1 MKIDI
6 DSIGYRW
13 KGVYSPNIAYKERDV
28 VFKDGG
34 AHVIR
39 NGTPQAFALG
49 QQDAI
54 LKGHL
59 LTGGVSV
66 GGVGAMVLHANSND
80 SIEFRFM
87 GDRNGTTV
95 ARLMDTVQ
103 NHRVPYASNR
113 FGMFVMTDGSVRCI
127 GRSNN
132 GQMGDGGNS
141 DTSRYN
147 AGEAAFPKGV
157 LISRVIVAWTNTYY
171 IDTNGG
177 LWFSGNNDGSWM
189 SGRGLSGVIRT
200 PVLLNGNS
208 GIPANAKIVEVMS
221 SYGYYGYGETL
232 ALDSQGR
239 VYAWGYNQSGCLG
252 VNNGAGT
259 ATATLIPFTATVP
272 IKSIMVNGNY
282 YGASCLIDYA
292 GNAWVCGDNSLAW
305 HTAAGSVSV
314 HQRLDLGGRAVKKM
328 FWDENDQHWVAGSQ
342 YDWTSG
348 ILFENGEVY
357 LRGTGAGQ
365 TGMDGN
371 GWTMGGNNSAFT
383 MPFHTGVKD
392 IWVQGGGY
400 QTAIALMNDGT
411 IQAKGYGGYGIN
423 GNIAGA
429 AANTT
434 TWATIGGSF
443 LTNITKLEMMGG
455 QYGSTAAALRS
466 DGQLVVWG
474 GNMQGVKGDGS
485 AWSADNTFPNS
496 FFIHDRPIVD
506 FCFGGMRYEATGVN
520 CIYAL
525 DDQGRVVCSGAG
537 DYSMNGD
544 DDAENTAT
552 PQFIRF

>member
-34 AHVIR
+34 AYVIR

-66 GGVGAMVLHANSND
+66 GGVGSMTLHANATD
-80 SIEFRFM
+80 SIEFRFTD
-87 GDRNGTTV
+87 DRNGTTV
-95 ARLMDTVQ
+95 ARLMETVQ

-113 FGMFVMTDGSVRCI
+113 FGMFVMTDGSVRCV

-147 AGEAAFPKGV
+147 AGRSAFPKGV
-157 LISRVIVAWTNTYY
+157 KIARVIVAWTNTYY
-171 IDTNGG
+171 IDTDGG

-200 PVLLNGNS
+200 PVLLNGFS
-208 GIPANAKIVEVMS
+208 GIPANAKIVDVVS
-221 SYGYYGYGETL
+221 SQGYYGYGETL

-252 VNNGAGT
+252 LGNTSGV
-259 ATATLIPFTATVP
+259 ATATLVPFTATVP
-272 IKSIMVNGNY
+272 IKSIAVNGNY
-282 YGASCLIDYA
+282 FGGSCLIDYA
-292 GNAWVCGDNSLAW
+292 GNAWVAGDNSLSFSP
-305 HTAAGSVSV
+305 AAASLSV
-314 HQRLDLGGRAVKKM
+314 HQRLDFGGRAVKKM

-342 YDWTSG
+342 YEWSVG

-357 LRGTGAGQ
+357 LRGSTAAQ
-365 TGMDGN
+365 QGMDGG
-371 GWTMGGNNSAFT
+371 GWTMGGNNTAFT

-392 IWVQGGGY
+392 IWVSGGAY
-400 QTAIALMNDGT
+400 QHALALMNDGT
-411 IQAKGYGGYGIN
+411 IQAKGYNGYGIVATAPT
-423 GNIAGA
+423 G
-429 AANTT
+429 
-434 TWATIGGSF
+434 TWTTIGGSF
-443 LTNITKLEMMGG
+443 LTNVTKLVMIGG

-474 GNMQGVKGDGS
+474 GNIQGCKGDGS
-485 AWSADNTFPNS
+485 AWTTDNTYPDA
-496 FFIHDRPIVD
+496 FFRHDRPIVD
-506 FCFGGMRYEATGVN
+506 FCFGGNRYEATGITCV
-520 CIYAL
+520 YAL
-525 DDQGRVVCSGAG
+525 DDLGRVVCSGAG
-537 DYSMNGD
+537 DYGANGD
-544 DDAENTAT
+544 DDTENTST

>member
-66 GGVGAMVLHANSND
+66 GGVGSMMLHSNSND
-80 SIEFRFM
+80 SIEFRFTD
-87 GDRNGTTV
+87 DRNGTTV
-95 ARLMDTVQ
+95 ARLMETVQ
-103 NHRVPYASNR
+103 NHRTPYASNR
-113 FGMFVMTDGSVRCI
+113 YGMFVMTDGSVRCI

-132 GQMGDGGNS
+132 GQLGDGGNS
-141 DTSRYN
+141 DTSRMI
-147 AGEAAFPKGV
+147 AGRAAFPKGV
-157 LISRVIVAWTNTYY
+157 KIARVEVAWTNTYY
-171 IDTNGG
+171 IDTDGG
-177 LWFSGNNDGSWM
+177 LWMSGANDGNYM

-200 PVLLNGNS
+200 PLLLNGNS
-208 GIPANAKIVEVMS
+208 GIPANAKIVDLMTT
-221 SYGYYGYGETL
+221 YGYYGYSNTM
-232 ALDSQGR
+232 ALDNQGR

-252 VNNGAGT
+252 LNT
-259 ATATLIPFTATVP
+259 TSSISTATLVPFTASVP
-272 IKSIMVNGNY
+272 IKSIAVNGNY
-282 YGASCLIDYA
+282 YGGSCLIDYA
-292 GNAWVCGDNSLAW
+292 GNAWVAGNESLCFAPANAN
-305 HTAAGSVSV
+305 HSV

-342 YDWTSG
+342 YDWSVG

-357 LRGTGAGQ
+357 LRGTAPVQ
-365 TGMDGN
+365 VGMDGN
-371 GWTMGGNNSAFT
+371 GWTMSGNNSAFT

-392 IWVQGGGY
+392 IWVAGGGY
-400 QTAIALMNDGT
+400 QHAIALMNDGT
-411 IQAKGYGGYGIN
+411 IQAKGYSGYGIN
-423 GNIAGA
+423 ANAS
-429 AANTT
+429 NTT
-434 TWATIGGSF
+434 TWTTIGGSF
-443 LTNITKLEMMGG
+443 LTNVTKLVMMGG
-455 QYGSTAAALRS
+455 QYGSTAAALRA

-474 GNMQGVKGDGS
+474 GNLQGCKGDGS
-485 AWSADNTFPNS
+485 AWADAGYFPDA
-496 FFIHDRPIVD
+496 FFRHDRPIVD

-520 CIYAL
+520 CVYAL
-525 DDQGRVVCSGAG
+525 DDLGRVVCSGAG
-537 DYSMNGD
+537 DYGMNGD
-544 DDAENTAT
+544 DDTENTAT

>member
-39 NGTPQAFALG
+39 DGTPQAFALG

-66 GGVGAMVLHANSND
+66 GGVASMVLHSNAND

-87 GDRNGTTV
+87 DDRNGTTV
-95 ARLMDTVQ
+95 ARLMETVQ

-157 LISRVIVAWTNTYY
+157 QISRVIVAWTNTYY
-171 IDTNGG
+171 LDTNGG
-177 LWFSGNNDGSWM
+177 LWFSGNNDGGWM

-208 GIPANAKIVEVMS
+208 GIPANAKIVDVMS
-221 SYGYYGYGETL
+221 TYGYYGYGETL
-232 ALDSQGR
+232 ALDNQGR

-252 VNNGAGT
+252 VNNGSST
-259 ATATLIPFTATVP
+259 ATATLVPFTATVP

-282 YGASCLIDYA
+282 YGGSCLIDHA
-292 GNAWVCGDNSLAW
+292 GNAWVAGNDSLCFAF
-305 HTAAGSVSV
+305 AGTSHMV
-314 HQRLDLGGRAVKKM
+314 HQRLDLGGRRVKKM

-342 YDWTSG
+342 YDWSVG

-357 LRGTGAGQ
+357 LRGTTAGQ

-371 GWTMGGNNSAFT
+371 GWTMGGGNSPFT

-400 QTAIALMNDGT
+400 QCAIALMNDGT
-411 IQAKGYGGYGIN
+411 IQAKGYSGYGIN
-423 GNIAGA
+423 GTPNQT
-429 AANTT
+429 NSWT
-434 TWATIGGSF
+434 TIGAGY
-443 LTNITKLEMMGG
+443 LTNITKLVMMGG

-474 GNMQGVKGDGS
+474 GSIQGCKGDGS
-485 AWSADNTFPNS
+485 AWSTDNFYPNS

-520 CIYAL
+520 CVYAL
-525 DDQGRVVCSGAG
+525 DDLGRVVCSGAG
-537 DYSMNGD
+537 DYGMNGD
-544 DDAENTAT
+544 DDTENTAT
-552 PQFIRF
+552 PQLIRF